1 MVGIRIFKFP
11 PLCLGPGYAQV
22 KFDLN
27 LNSFTFLQGCW
38 SRPEPPFLAG
48 AGAKIFDVTSSVV
61 EPEPAGAGAGE
72 KAPAPDPAPCCC
84 CLA

>member
-27 LNSFTFLQGCW
+27 LDSFTFLQGCR
-38 SRPEPPFLAG
+38 SRPELPFLAG

-61 EPEPAGAGAGE
+61 EPAGAGAGE
-72 KAPAPDPAPCCC
+72 KAPAPACCC
-84 CLA
+84 VT